1 VQIDFMKKILI
12 VDDEDLIR
20 YSLASLFRDPRMEVF
35 SVGTGKAALEI
46 LHNHGTDLCFLD
58 IHLPDMNGLEI
69 MRTLRDISPRT
80 RIIIMTGSLITDEMM
95 RLIREY
101 AHCLISKPFDL
112 EQVSSA
118 ALWLL
123 AAHGP
128 LYREDRPDTG
138 SKESSILWIDGDGR
152 KHPRTPTKKRITCY
166 AVDPQGK
173 KAPVLV
179 NADVLDTSG
188 SGMCIEMPLALEPG
202 YLIQLADA
210 PSPGSGVVRWHT
222 SPGAEE
228 TYRTGIQLI
237 APENIPKLIRS
248 ETAGG
253 TDE

>member
-1 VQIDFMKKILI
+1 MNTILI

-20 YSLASLFRDPRMEVF
+20 YSLASLFRDPGMVVF
-35 SVGTGKAALEI
+35 SVATGKAALET
-46 LHNHGTDLCFLD
+46 LQNHRTDLCFLD

-80 RIIIMTGSLITDEMM
+80 RIIIMTGSLITSEIM
-95 RLIREY
+95 RLIREH
-101 AHCLISKPFDL
+101 AHCLMSKPFEL
-112 EQVSSA
+112 EQVSLVAS
-118 ALWLL
+118 LLL

-128 LYREDRPDTG
+128 LYREDRPVTAG
-138 SKESSILWIDGDGR
+138 EESSIVWIDDDVR
-152 KHPRTPTKKRITCY
+152 KHPRTPTRKRITCY
-166 AVDPQGK
+166 VVDPQGN

-188 SGMCIEMPLALEPG
+188 SGMCIEIPLALEPG

-210 PSPGSGVVRWHT
+210 PPPGSGVVRWRT
-222 SPGAEE
+222 STGAEE

-248 ETAGG
+248 AAASR
-253 TDE
+253 TDD